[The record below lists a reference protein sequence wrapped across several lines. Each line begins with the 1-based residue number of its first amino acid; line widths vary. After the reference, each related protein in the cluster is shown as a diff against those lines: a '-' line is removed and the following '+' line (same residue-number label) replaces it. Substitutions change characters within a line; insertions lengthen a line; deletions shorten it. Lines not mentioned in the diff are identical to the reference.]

1 MKKAAFFAILT
12 GLTAFFLYKGARGP
26 AAPSAHDFVRGL
38 PAVSPDLKLTVAR
51 MDLIWSAEAESPKT
65 LLGVDLGTTKAS
77 VSVPA
82 RVHYAIDLS
91 GEEPVAFSAEGG
103 VLVAVFADPQV
114 QAVELMLKDERVLI
128 QPGWGRSALF
138 SGRSLAEGL
147 ERGLYDSLR
156 SDASSRRM
164 LGPVQQQAR
173 RQLAKFVADFLRN
186 GGDHRRVEVRFRSE
200 ADEPVGGLA
209 SNE

>member
-1 MKKAAFFAILT
+1 MKKAVLFVVAAVLA
-12 GLTAFFLYKGARGP
+12 GVFLYKGPNGPNARE
-26 AAPSAHDFVRGL
+26 FVRGL
-38 PAVSPDLKLTVAR
+38 PMLTPDFKLTVAR
-51 MDLIWSAEAESPKT
+51 MDLIWSAQAESPKT
-65 LLGVDLGTTKAS
+65 VFGIDLGTTKAS

-91 GEEPVAFSAEGG
+91 GEDPVSFRVEGG
-103 VLVAVFADPQV
+103 ALVAVFPDPQV
-114 QAVELMLKDERVLI
+114 QAVELMLKDEQVLI
-128 QPGWGRSALF
+128 SPGWGRSALF

-173 RQLAKFVADFLRN
+173 KQLAKFVSDYVRN
-186 GGDHRRVEVRFRSE
+186 RGDHRRVEVRFLSE
-200 ADEPVGGLA
+200 EGFFEGKLA
-209 SNE
+209 RNE